1 MKKIEKIEDGLL
13 KVGVVSSIIALG
25 LFGIRKIYDKGFQTG
40 CEILFAAMI
49 KEFPDIDHK
58 SFYEKYHG

>member
-1 MKKIEKIEDGLL
+1 MKNIEKIENGLL
-13 KVGVVSSIIALG
+13 NVGAVSSIIGLS

-40 CEILFAAMI
+40 CETLFAAMI

>member
-1 MKKIEKIEDGLL
+1 MKKIEKIENGLL
-13 KVGVVSSIIALG
+13 TVGAVSSIIGLS

-40 CEILFAAMI
+40 CETLFTAMV

>member
-13 KVGVVSSIIALG
+13 TVGAVSSIIGLG
-25 LFGIRKIYDKGFQTG
+25 LFAIRKIYDKGFQTG

>member
-1 MKKIEKIEDGLL
+1 MKKIEKIEDGFL
-13 KVGVVSSIIALG
+13 KVGVVSSIIGLG

-40 CEILFAAMI
+40 CETLFAFMV